1 MKKAT
6 QVKESA
12 QMKVLDISELEK
24 PSLDIEK
31 EVK

>member
-12 QMKVLDISELEK
+12 QMKVLDKSSLEF
-24 PSLDIEK
+24 LLNLENTD
-31 EVK
+31 